1 MNKTRT
7 FLLSGLAT
15 VMVMI
20 ALVQTGTIR
29 FNDGLLFAQFERNA
43 LILKRELVVNS
54 PVIGQEKQD
63 VLKLKN
69 GSTYNGEFV
78 KIESG
83 NVLFKIKI
91 SYEGAFGPQ
100 RVKINEIK
108 MLKLSDGTEIIKSGK
123 IKRKAK
129 ETITIQ
135 PGDKI
140 MVTYDTISKSVT
152 GSFYGF
158 DNGEISIQK
167 FDKDQKA
174 FYTIIPAHLVAKIIV
189 LQIKSGEYD
198 SNYLMTGAASCG
210 IIMGVLATLDSYDS
224 GVVLTMAGCGA
235 ITGGLGGSVL
245 DYIEKQREFND
256 SNEYTLLGK
265 DAWYIDN
272 YDIE

>member
-63 VLKLKN
+63 VLKLTN

-83 NVLFKIKI
+83 NILFKP
-91 SYEGAFGPQ
+91 EGAIGSQ
-100 RVKINEIK
+100 RIKINEIK
-108 MLKLSDGTEIIKSGK
+108 MLKLSDGTEIIKIGN

-140 MVTYDTISKSVT
+140 MVTYDSISKSVT

-174 FYTIIPAHLVAKIIV
+174 FYTIIPANLVAKIIV
-189 LQIKSGEYD
+189 LPIESGEDVSDYI
-198 SNYLMTGAASCG
+198 SLGAASCG
-210 IIMGVLATLDSYDS
+210 IIMVVLASLDSYDS
-224 GVVLTMAGCGA
+224 DAVLPLAGCGA
-235 ITGGLGGSVL
+235 ITGGLGGLVL
-245 DYIEKQREFND
+245 GMIESQRGFND

-272 YDIE
+272 QDIK

>member
-63 VLKLKN
+63 VLKLTN

-83 NVLFKIKI
+83 NVLFKP
-91 SYEGAFGPQ
+91 EGAFGPQ
-100 RVKINEIK
+100 RIKINEIK
-108 MLKLSDGTEIIKSGK
+108 MLKLSDGTEIIKIGN

-140 MVTYDTISKSVT
+140 MVTYDSISKSVT

-174 FYTIIPAHLVAKIIV
+174 FYTIIPANLVAKIIV
-189 LQIKSGEYD
+189 LPIESGEDVSDYI
-198 SNYLMTGAASCG
+198 SLGAASCG
-210 IIMGVLATLDSYDS
+210 IIMVVLASLDSYDS
-224 GVVLTMAGCGA
+224 DAVLPLAGCGA
-235 ITGGLGGSVL
+235 ITGGLGGLVL
-245 DYIEKQREFND
+245 GMIESQRGFND

-272 YDIE
+272 QVIK

>member
-108 MLKLSDGTEIIKSGK
+108 MLKLSDGTEIIKNGK

-140 MVTYDTISKSVT
+140 MVTYGAISKSVT

-174 FYTIIPAHLVAKIIV
+174 FYTIIPAHLVANIIV
-189 LQIKSGEYD
+189 LQIKSAE
-198 SNYLMTGAASCG
+198 SVPQVAVAISCG
-210 IIMGVLATLDSYDS
+210 FIMVALSASDGFDAEVGLTMGVL
-224 GVVLTMAGCGA
+224 GA
-235 ITGGLGGSVL
+235 ITGGLGKSVL
-245 DYIEKQREFND
+245 NNIENQKAFKD
-256 SNEYTLLGK
+256 SKYTLLGK

-272 YDIE
+272 QDIK

>member
-1 MNKTRT
+1 MELFKNLKRLW
-7 FLLSGLAT
+7 FKYLSLILIVVNT
-15 VMVMI
+15 SI
-20 ALVQTGTIR
+20 
-29 FNDGLLFAQFERNA
+29 LFAQFEKNA
-43 LILKRELVVNS
+43 LVLKRELILNS
-54 PVIGQEKQD
+54 HVIGQEKQD
-63 VLKLKN
+63 VLKFKN
-69 GSTYNGEFV
+69 GSTYKGEYI
-78 KIESG
+78 KIESSDA
-83 NVLFKIKI
+83 LFKP
-91 SYEGAFGPQ
+91 EGANGPL
-100 RVKINEIK
+100 RIKINEIK
-108 MLKLSDGTEIIKSGK
+108 MLKLSNGTEIIDWGK

-135 PGDKI
+135 AGDKI

-152 GSFYGF
+152 GLFYGF

-174 FYTIIPAHLVAKIIV
+174 FYTIIPANLVAKIIV

-224 GVVLTMAGCGA
+224 GAVLPLAGCGA
-235 ITGGLGGSVL
+235 ITGGLGGLVL
-245 DYIEKQREFND
+245 DIEKQRKFND

-272 YDIE
+272 HDIK

>member
-63 VLKLKN
+63 VLKLTN

-83 NVLFKIKI
+83 NVLFK
-91 SYEGAFGPQ
+91 SEGAFGSQ
-100 RVKINEIK
+100 RIKINEIK
-108 MLKLSDGTEIIKSGK
+108 MLKLSDGTEIIKIGN

-140 MVTYDTISKSVT
+140 MVTYDSISKSVT

-174 FYTIIPAHLVAKIIV
+174 FYTIIPANLVAKIIV
-189 LQIKSGEYD
+189 LPIESGEDVSDYI
-198 SNYLMTGAASCG
+198 SLGAASCG
-210 IIMGVLATLDSYDS
+210 IIMVVLASLDSYDS
-224 GVVLTMAGCGA
+224 DAVLPLAGCGA
-235 ITGGLGGSVL
+235 ITGGLGGLVL
-245 DYIEKQREFND
+245 GMIESQRGFND

-272 YDIE
+272 HDIK

>member
-1 MNKTRT
+1 
-7 FLLSGLAT
+7 
-15 VMVMI
+15 MVMI

-63 VLKLKN
+63 VLKLTN

-83 NVLFKIKI
+83 NVLFKHKDVYNRHSFYRI
-91 SYEGAFGPQ
+91 
-100 RVKINEIK
+100 KINEIK
-108 MLKLSDGTEIIKSGK
+108 MLKLSDGTEIIKIGN

-140 MVTYDTISKSVT
+140 MVTYDSISKSVT

-174 FYTIIPAHLVAKIIV
+174 FYTIIPANLVAKIIV
-189 LQIKSGEYD
+189 LPIESGEDVSDYI
-198 SNYLMTGAASCG
+198 SLGAASCG
-210 IIMGVLATLDSYDS
+210 IIMVVLASLDSYDS
-224 GVVLTMAGCGA
+224 DAVLPLAGCGA
-235 ITGGLGGSVL
+235 ITGGLGGLVL
-245 DYIEKQREFND
+245 GMIESQRGFND

-272 YDIE
+272 QDIK

>member
-1 MNKTRT
+1 
-7 FLLSGLAT
+7 
-15 VMVMI
+15 MVMI

-83 NVLFKIKI
+83 NVLFKI

-108 MLKLSDGTEIIKSGK
+108 MLKLSDGTEIIKNGK

-140 MVTYDTISKSVT
+140 MVTYGAISKSVT

-174 FYTIIPAHLVAKIIV
+174 FYTIIPANLVAKIIV
-189 LQIKSGEYD
+189 LQIKSAE
-198 SNYLMTGAASCG
+198 SVPQVAISCG
-210 IIMGVLATLDSYDS
+210 FIMVALSASDGFDAEVGLTMGVL
-224 GVVLTMAGCGA
+224 GA
-235 ITGGLGGSVL
+235 ITGGLGGFIL
-245 DYIEKQREFND
+245 DKIENKRAFKD
-256 SNEYTLLGK
+256 ARYTLLGK

-272 YDIE
+272 QDIK

>member
-1 MNKTRT
+1 MNKTPT

-83 NVLFKIKI
+83 NVLFKI

-108 MLKLSDGTEIIKSGK
+108 MLKLSDGTEIIKNGK

-140 MVTYDTISKSVT
+140 MVTYGAISKSVT
-152 GSFYGF
+152 GLFYGF

-174 FYTIIPAHLVAKIIV
+174 FYTIIPAHLVANIIV
-189 LQIKSGEYD
+189 LQIKSAE
-198 SNYLMTGAASCG
+198 SVPQVAVAISCG
-210 IIMGVLATLDSYDS
+210 FIMVALSASDGFDAEV
-224 GVVLTMAGCGA
+224 GLTMG
-235 ITGGLGGSVL
+235 
-245 DYIEKQREFND
+245 
-256 SNEYTLLGK
+256 
-265 DAWYIDN
+265 
-272 YDIE
+272 